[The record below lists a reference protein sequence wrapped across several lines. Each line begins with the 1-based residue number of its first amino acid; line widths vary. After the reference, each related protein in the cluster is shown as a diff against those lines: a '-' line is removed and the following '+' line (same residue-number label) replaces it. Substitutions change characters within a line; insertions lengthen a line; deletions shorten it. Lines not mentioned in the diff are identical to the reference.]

1 MIQLGLALVALYVT
15 HYGISSTRLRERL
28 VARLGEGPYRGVYS
42 LIAALIFVWLV
53 LAYRNA
59 PYQELWPPMPWL
71 VILAH
76 LGMLLAAILLI
87 GGLST
92 PNPTAVAGQHA
103 LERPKPAM
111 GVLRITR
118 HPVMWAIGLW
128 GIAHVLAN
136 GDLAAVLLFGGLAG
150 LALIGTILLD
160 RKYERRAGEAYRR
173 FERATS
179 AVPFAAILQGRQR
192 LVLGEIGWARVGG
205 ALLLFAILYAVHPWL
220 FGVAPTSG

>member
-1 MIQLGLALVALYVT
+1 MTQLGLALAALYLT
-15 HYGISSTRLRERL
+15 HYGISSTRLREGL
-28 VARLGEGPYRGVYS
+28 VARLGEGPYRGLYS
-42 LIAALIFVWLV
+42 LITALIFVWLV
-53 LAYRNA
+53 FAYRNA
-59 PYQELWPPMPWL
+59 PYVELWPAMPWL
-71 VILAH
+71 VVLTH
-76 LGMLLAAILLI
+76 FGMLLAVILLV

-92 PNPTAVAGQHA
+92 PNPTAIAGEAA
-103 LERPKPAM
+103 LERPEPAT

-136 GDLAAVLLFGGLAG
+136 GDLAAMLLFGGLAG

-160 RKYERRAGEAYRR
+160 RKYERRAGEAYLR

-179 AVPFAAILQGRQR
+179 AVPFVAILQGRQR
-192 LVLGEIGWARVGG
+192 LVLGEIGWARLGG

-220 FGVAPTSG
+220 FGVAPRIG